1 MANNST
7 NPNKMYNHLSPKTIE
22 HTHKKKTKKKEKR
35 PGHNDDEHLSSG
47 LGQHK
52 DVAGYI
58 PG

>member
-1 MANNST
+1 
-7 NPNKMYNHLSPKTIE
+7 MYNHLSPKTIE